1 MGAKV
6 TVDSATLMNKGLEVI
21 EARWLFDVEAERI
34 DVVVHPQSIVHSCVE
49 FADGS
54 ILAHL
59 GPTDMRIPIQYAL
72 LYPRRGEAPVQRLS
86 LSEVGRLTFEP
97 PDRDRFP
104 ALDLAYEALR
114 RGGTAP
120 AVLNAA
126 NEVAV
131 ELFLAG
137 ASGLPTSRAWLNGC
151 WRTTFRRPRT
161 WTTSW
166 RRTDGPGGPC
176 GA

>member
-1 MGAKV
+1 
-6 TVDSATLMNKGLEVI
+6 
-21 EARWLFDVEAERI
+21 
-34 DVVVHPQSIVHSCVE
+34 VVHPQSIVHSCVE

-137 ASGLPTSRAWLNGC
+137 RIGFADIPRMVERVLADHVPQAADLDNILAADGWARRAVRSL
-151 WRTTFRRPRT
+151 
-161 WTTSW
+161 SS
-166 RRTDGPGGPC
+166 
-176 GA
+176 AAAL